1 MNLKWDIAP
10 NIPKGI
16 ISLKEA
22 FLHRVLVFSI
32 SGTYLVDL
40 KNELDEEAEF
50 SIHLTPSYLT
60 ELFIM
65 IIKFNQRSKNAKA

>member
-1 MNLKWDIAP
+1 
-10 NIPKGI
+10 
-16 ISLKEA
+16 
-22 FLHRVLVFSI
+22 VLVFSI

-40 KNELDEEAEF
+40 KNELDEEAGF